1 MKYFAIVALSMLTTV
16 AVVGGIMLGAT
27 AASSTRWD
35 RRTVLCWVGVVV
47 AGTVF
52 LTAMFA
58 LVEVTA

>member
-1 MKYFAIVALSMLTTV
+1 MLTTV